1 MKRTLLLI
9 RHAKSDWGDPQL
21 RDYDRPLNARGLRDA
36 PELGRRLREDL
47 KVAPGKIL
55 SSTAR
60 RAAETTHGVLQGLD
74 LSQMAVQWEDDMYH
88 ASPAVLEDFLF
99 GVDDAYRTVFMVA
112 HNPGISQ
119 FAHQLLPGLPLSE
132 MPTCCAVAIQTNAA
146 RWQDVPLAKNTLLFI
161 DTPKVPSEKI
171 NP

>member
-1 MKRTLLLI
+1 MKRTLVLI
-9 RHAKSDWGDPQL
+9 RHAKSDWGNAAL

-60 RAAETTHGVLQGLD
+60 RAAETTHGILKGLD
-74 LSQMAVQWEDDMYH
+74 LAQMAVQWEDQMYH
-88 ASPAVLEDFLF
+88 AAPATLEEVLF
-99 GVDDAYRTVFMVA
+99 GVDDSYRVVFMVA
-112 HNPGISQ
+112 HNPGISE
-119 FAHQLLPGLPLSE
+119 FAHRLLPGLPLAE
-132 MPTCCAVAIQTNAA
+132 MPTCCAVALQTDAT
-146 RWQDVPLAKNTLLFI
+146 RWTDLPLSRTTLLFI
-161 DTPKVPSEKI
+161 DTPKQPSEKT

>member
-1 MKRTLLLI
+1 MKRTLVLI
-9 RHAKSDWGDPQL
+9 RHAKSDWGTAAL

-47 KVAPGKIL
+47 RLVPAKVL

-60 RAAETTHGVLQGLD
+60 RAAETTRGVLQGLD
-74 LSQMAVQWEDDMYH
+74 LIHMSVQWEDKMYH
-88 ASPAVLEDFLF
+88 ASPATLEEVLF
-99 GVDDAYRTVFMVA
+99 GVDDACRVVFMVA

-119 FAHQLLPGLPLSE
+119 FAHHLLPGLPLAE
-132 MPTCCAVAIQTNAA
+132 MPTCCAVAIQTDAP
-146 RWQDVPLAKNTLLFI
+146 RWADLPLSKTHLLFI
-161 DTPKVPSEKI
+161 DTPKQPSEKP